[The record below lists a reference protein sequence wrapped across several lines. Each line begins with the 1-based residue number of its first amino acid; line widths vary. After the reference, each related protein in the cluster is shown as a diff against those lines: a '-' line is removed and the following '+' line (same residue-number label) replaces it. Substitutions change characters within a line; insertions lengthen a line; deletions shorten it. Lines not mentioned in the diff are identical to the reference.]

1 VRTVSL
7 PGSTEMLQNGERGV
21 ERMNRQQLITR
32 IRERTQPS
40 LDGYASLFDSLLA
53 VLSDDQLDDL
63 VTQRFAERIEI
74 AEDLVVDLWRFIE
87 DRQPQTTIFDLRR
100 RVRRFL
106 ALTAASPNR

>member
-1 VRTVSL
+1 
-7 PGSTEMLQNGERGV
+7 
-21 ERMNRQQLITR
+21 MNRQQLIMR

-63 VTQRFAERIEI
+63 VSQRFAERIEV
-74 AEDLVVDLWRFIE
+74 AEDLVIDLWRFIE
-87 DRQPQTTIFDLRR
+87 DRQPQSTIFDLRR

-106 ALTAASPNR
+106 GVNAATPNR